1 MPENPPGLTL
11 NSVPFPGL
19 LASIELREAYR
30 QYKLELAKR
39 PPPEPPAPIEP
50 GPSLYDVIKDGL
62 NNMYRV
68 GLEEGRKAEQE
79 AKHCKMRGVVADDA
93 ALFGKHRETG
103 LSAKKARL
111 EVIKDLI
118 KDGVVP
124 KTAENRATAARHY
137 WEDNLATK

>member
-1 MPENPPGLTL
+1 VNARRPAGRLC
-11 NSVPFPGL
+11 
-19 LASIELREAYR
+19 AIELFAGSSIV
-30 QYKLELAKR
+30 ASR
-39 PPPEPPAPIEP
+39 PPPEPAPIEP
-50 GPSLYDVIKDGL
+50 GPSLYDIINDGL
-62 NNMYRV
+62 NNSYRA

-79 AKHCKMRGVVADDA
+79 TRHCKMTGVAADDA
-93 ALFGKHRETG
+93 IVFGKHRDTG

-118 KDGVVP
+118 KLGVVP